1 MSWWPSGR
9 HVGRLG
15 VAWSCGSIGRRVV
28 DLLLVPTPNLKTAGS
43 CPFSFSGPWRAIG
56 KGETAVVFVRF
67 IVAAFL
73 CLLLRPSALLRE
85 LHCSAS
91 LVSLSLCATWLSP
104 LTVLMFLSVGWRIH
118 NSVSFSAQCLP
129 VYNAFH
135 CQFQSILRSEEC

>member
-67 IVAAFL
+67 IVGAFL

-104 LTVLMFLSVGWRIH
+104 SHCLD
-118 NSVSFSAQCLP
+118 VSFRWLAYSQFSFVHCTMPSSLQCFSL
-129 VYNAFH
+129 
-135 CQFQSILRSEEC
+135 SISKHSTW